1 MTVPIYGKNVANST
15 QIETKMKL
23 VINVLYMVDVLYIDE
38 INWIL
43 NMYMS
48 NG

>member
-1 MTVPIYGKNVANST
+1 MTVPMYGKNVANST
-15 QIETKMKL
+15 QIKTKMKL

-43 NMYMS
+43 NMYIS